1 MLTGLKEEIMRKL
14 FKIVLLGVLLLGFVS
29 GTASAYLVDTG
40 PGLGDPWSLGG
51 INGQCLAA
59 EFSLDNLSTITSIE
73 GWIICWTG
81 GNLVAAIYSDGG
93 DVPGT
98 KIFSTSFSITKD
110 TPPTWHWH
118 GAIGL
123 DWTLKPGTY
132 WVVFEIPQGSAVVAT
147 MPGSSSQPLG
157 NEAYKLPGNPWIP
170 FNTLDIGVRIDG
182 SPVTVKPPSIAH
194 VLLLLLE

>member
-1 MLTGLKEEIMRKL
+1 MRKL

-110 TPPTWHWH
+110 TTPTWH

-123 DWTLKPGTY
+123 DWTLNPGTY

-182 SPVTVKPPSIAH
+182 SPVTVTVKPPSIAH

>member
-1 MLTGLKEEIMRKL
+1 MRKL

-40 PGLGDPWSLGG
+40 PGPTPIDWSRAWNLSSR
-51 INGQCLAA
+51 QYLAA
-59 EFSLDNLSTITSIE
+59 EFSLDSPSTITSIE

-98 KIFSTSFSITKD
+98 QIFSTSFSITKD
-110 TPPTWHWH
+110 AIYATPIWH

-147 MPGSSSQPLG
+147 MPSSSDQPLG